1 MSDDKNIKKY
11 FENIPYGNDSKS
23 SEIHGK
29 ANQRV
34 INKLISN
41 LVKQFDA
48 LFASGDKEGSQTIS
62 DLIKSIARKLDN
74 LKAIKEE
81 FAMNYGG
88 GTGGKNLFSN
98 YTDLNWERAFFGEGG
113 TIEFDANYNLLLTAI
128 DPAGNPI
135 VKRIEDITENWVIK
149 GTEEADYMKYHQ
161 DLVKQGQTAVKHPNF
176 DIDWAVDK
184 LLINMDAW
192 KIFVSDKI
200 GGVYFL
206 QEWMKENQEALTS
219 GEITDDLLHP
229 DSFDPNNDT
238 RLHVYYAN
246 RLRVAFDSN
255 YKTIRDGNASSST
268 VDGRTGMSNAH
279 ETIADIK
286 KTRSAQAD
294 DLTHETRGIAKKERK
309 KLRRI

>member
-11 FENIPYGNDSKS
+11 FENVPYGNDSKS

-29 ANQRV
+29 ANQQV
-34 INKLISN
+34 INKLISD
-41 LVKQFDA
+41 LVKQYDV
-48 LFASGDKEGSQTIS
+48 LFASGDKEGSQNIS
-62 DLIKSIARKLDN
+62 SLIKSIARKLDN

-88 GTGGKNLFSN
+88 GVGGKNVFSN

-113 TIEFDANYNLLLTAI
+113 TISFDDNFELLLTAV
-128 DPAGNPI
+128 DPFGNPI
-135 VKRIEDITENWVIK
+135 TKSVGDITENWVIK
-149 GTEEADYMKYHQ
+149 GTEEADYMRYHQ
-161 DLVKQGQTAVKHPNF
+161 DLIKQGQTAVKHPHF

-206 QEWMKENQEALTS
+206 QEWMKENQEALMS

-238 RLHVYYAN
+238 RLHVHYVD
-246 RLRVAFDSN
+246 RLRTAFDPN
-255 YKTIRDGNASSST
+255 YKAIKDGNVSNSNVA
-268 VDGRTGMSNAH
+268 GRTIMSREEKIEAGKEIVQRNQQQQQ
-279 ETIADIK
+279 
-286 KTRSAQAD
+286 QA
-294 DLTHETRGIAKKERK
+294 
-309 KLRRI
+309 

>member
-11 FENIPYGNDSKS
+11 FENVPYGNDSKS

-29 ANQRV
+29 ANQQV
-34 INKLISN
+34 INKLISD
-41 LVKQFDA
+41 LVKQYDV
-48 LFASGDKEGSQTIS
+48 LFASGDKEGSQSIS
-62 DLIKSIARKLDN
+62 GLIKSIARKLDS

-88 GTGGKNLFSN
+88 GVGGKNVFSN

-113 TIEFDANYNLLLTAI
+113 TISFDGNFELLLTAV
-128 DPAGNPI
+128 DPFGKPI
-135 VKRIEDITENWVIK
+135 TKRVGDITENWVIK
-149 GTEEADYMKYHQ
+149 GTEEADYMRYHQ
-161 DLVKQGQTAVKHPNF
+161 DLIKQGQTAVKHPDF

-206 QEWMKENQEALTS
+206 QEWMKEHQEALMS

-238 RLHVYYAN
+238 RLHVHYVD
-246 RLRVAFDSN
+246 RLRTAFDPN
-255 YKTIRDGNASSST
+255 YKAIKDGNVSNSNVA
-268 VDGRTGMSNAH
+268 GRTIMSREEKIEAGKEILQRNQQQQQQ
-279 ETIADIK
+279 
-286 KTRSAQAD
+286 QA
-294 DLTHETRGIAKKERK
+294 
-309 KLRRI
+309 